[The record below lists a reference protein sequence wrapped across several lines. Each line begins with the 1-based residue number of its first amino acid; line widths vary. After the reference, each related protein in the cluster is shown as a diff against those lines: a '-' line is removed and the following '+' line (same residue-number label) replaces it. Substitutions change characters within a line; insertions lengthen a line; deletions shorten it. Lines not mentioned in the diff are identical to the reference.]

1 MNGQLTFEHTVDK
14 APLSGFVGIGTSSY
28 GIADFDNLN
37 IFNTNKRKF
46 ILYEGE
52 TDINSETLYFVPRL
66 WNILLIKTNWNIV
79 LYFPYMWYSHILS
92 NSKKTYL
99 KESLAT
105 S

>member
-1 MNGQLTFEHTVDK
+1 MNGQLTFEHTIDK

-46 ILYEGE
+46 ISYEGE

-66 WNILLIKTNWNIV
+66 WNIV
-79 LYFPYMWYSHILS
+79 LYFSYMWYSHILS